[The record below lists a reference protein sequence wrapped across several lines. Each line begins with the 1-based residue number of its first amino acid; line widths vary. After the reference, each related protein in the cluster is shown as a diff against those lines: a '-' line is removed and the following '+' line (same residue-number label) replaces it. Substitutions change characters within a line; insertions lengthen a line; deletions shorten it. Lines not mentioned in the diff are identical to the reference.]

1 MTLMKKTYRYNV
13 RLAPAKKKPL
23 RRKKKQLKKEQMTPR
38 DVKRWQK
45 ELGYKTQA
53 EAAEALGIS
62 LPTYQDMLKGTSR
75 TTGKAIVIDKRTAL
89 ACAALAH
96 HLEPYGKK

>member
-1 MTLMKKTYRYNV
+1 MKKINRYNG
-13 RLAPAKKKPL
+13 RLAPAKRKPF
-23 RRKKKQLKKEQMTPR
+23 RRKKKLLKKEQMTPR

-53 EAAEALGIS
+53 EAAEALGVS
-62 LPTYQDMLKGTSR
+62 VPTFQDMLRGTSR
-75 TTGKAIVIDKRTAL
+75 TTGKAIEIDKRTAL
-89 ACAALAH
+89 ACAALAN